1 MAPSMAEPV
10 RAFVCGHPVAH
21 SRSPLIH
28 GHWLERLAI
37 PGSYER
43 IDIAPDAIRDFIDT
57 LGERGFAGGNFT
69 IPHKEA
75 AFEAVDR
82 RDEAAEMIG
91 AVNTVWREDGRLL
104 GSNTDAPGFSANL
117 DHYAPAWRDGRKAAV
132 LGAGGA
138 ARAVLFA
145 LLEAGYTDV
154 RVVNRSVDRARELAD
169 RFGRKISAHSR
180 EAATDLFDD
189 VDLLVN
195 TTSLGMDGDKQ
206 SPADVST
213 LPESAIVTDIVYV
226 PLVTPLLDAAAAR
239 GLQTVDGLGM
249 LLHQA
254 APGFARWFGRMPEVT
269 DELRA
274 LVIDDMGRHR

>member
-1 MAPSMAEPV
+1 M
-10 RAFVCGHPVAH
+10 
-21 SRSPLIH
+21 
-28 GHWLERLAI
+28 
-37 PGSYER
+37 
-43 IDIAPDAIRDFIDT
+43 
-57 LGERGFAGGNFT
+57 
-69 IPHKEA
+69 
-75 AFEAVDR
+75 
-82 RDEAAEMIG
+82 
-91 AVNTVWREDGRLL
+91 
-104 GSNTDAPGFSANL
+104 
-117 DHYAPAWRDGRKAAV
+117 
-132 LGAGGA
+132 
-138 ARAVLFA
+138 LFA
-145 LLEAGYTDV
+145 LLEAGYEDV

-180 EAATDLFDD
+180 DAAVDLFDD

-195 TTSLGMDGDKQ
+195 TTSLGMDGDRQ
-206 SPADVST
+206 LPADVSS
-213 LPESAIVTDIVYV
+213 LPGSAIVTDIVYV

>member
-1 MAPSMAEPV
+1 MAEPV

-43 IDIAPDAIRDFIDT
+43 IDIAPDAIRAFIET

-117 DHYAPAWRDGRKAAV
+117 DHNAPAWRNGRKAAV
-132 LGAGGA
+132 IGAGGA

-145 LLEAGYTDV
+145 LLEAGYDDV

-180 EAATDLFDD
+180 EAAVDLFDD

-195 TTSLGMDGDKQ
+195 TTSLGMDGDRQ
-206 SPADVST
+206 LPADVSS
-213 LPESAIVTDIVYV
+213 LPGSAIVTDIVYV